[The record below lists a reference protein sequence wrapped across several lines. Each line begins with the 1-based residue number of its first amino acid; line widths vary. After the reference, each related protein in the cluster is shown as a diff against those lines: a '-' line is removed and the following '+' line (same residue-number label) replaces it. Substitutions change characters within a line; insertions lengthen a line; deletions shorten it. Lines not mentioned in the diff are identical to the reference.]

1 MLTLV
6 SLLFVHL
13 QESPYTETKQ
23 SYKQR
28 EKHLNLKY
36 KYLDDAIVQPW
47 VKDGQRV
54 IYPPKEWVLV
64 AGGEVA
70 HNKCLHL
77 KDQ

>member
-23 SYKQR
+23 RYKQR

-47 VKDGQRV
+47 VKNDQKGD
-54 IYPPKEWVLV
+54 ISPKGMGFRSWWR
-64 AGGEVA
+64 G
-70 HNKCLHL
+70 CS
-77 KDQ
+77 